1 MEEFMAESKNVIYVS
16 GINPSTLKKIMEEL
30 PDVEL
35 IDVGENVV
43 DTAVKRISL
52 DTTDKYNLKLQSMSE
67 LVDQKYKLVRN
78 ELNYREL
85 RKQSMNSNKFSLN
98 YSKGL
103 RK

>member
-1 MEEFMAESKNVIYVS
+1 MEEFMAESKNLIYVS
-16 GINPSTLKKIMEEL
+16 GIDPSILKKIMKEL

-43 DTAVKRISL
+43 DPAVKRISL